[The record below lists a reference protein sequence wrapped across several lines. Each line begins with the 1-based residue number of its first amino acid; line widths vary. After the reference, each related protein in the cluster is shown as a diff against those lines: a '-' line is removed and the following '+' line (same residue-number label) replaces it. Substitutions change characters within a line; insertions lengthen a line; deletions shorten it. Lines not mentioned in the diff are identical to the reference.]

1 MTTARGIRGRRAM
14 RTVGHS
20 TRPMDAL
27 LDLLRAQEIKRVM
40 DGAPWHVGGLN
51 GEESV
56 GSVRRV
62 ADRPPM
68 AS

>member
-20 TRPMDAL
+20 TRPMDTL

-40 DGAPWHVGGLN
+40 DGAPWHV
-51 GEESV
+51 
-56 GSVRRV
+56 
-62 ADRPPM
+62 
-68 AS
+68 